1 MAKIVNSAGE
11 TLEIDREMGPVKVL
25 QRGASTALA
34 GRKIKCVVSTPSVD
48 RAGDIIEV
56 EGIDLANYKAN
67 PVVLLQ
73 HDPNRPIARCTEIR
87 LEGSKL
93 VAEAT
98 FPEPGISADADRVYG
113 LIQAGI
119 LGAVSIGAMP
129 KEWAFI
135 NDKRP
140 WDGTKYI
147 RSEMLE
153 FSIVALPMNA
163 EALIVGRAGDLAE
176 AKAQREA
183 LMALMKASEV
193 ETPEED
199 EGENEESEKE
209 EDKTASTSDQS
220 GTLEAAATDAGMEP
234 EGTCLPPADHGTTA
248 EKAARLRAVQV
259 LRAKALI

>member
-11 TLEIDREMGPVKVL
+11 TLEIDREMGPVKAV
-25 QRGASTALA
+25 QRGASSLMD

-73 HDPNRPIARCTEIR
+73 HDPNRPIARCSEIR
-87 LEGSKL
+87 LEGNKL
-93 VAEAT
+93 VAEAI

-119 LGAVSIGAMP
+119 LGAVSIGALP

-163 EALIVGRAGDLAE
+163 EALIVGRDMNLDE

-183 LMALMKASEV
+183 LAAIMKASE
-193 ETPEED
+193 PEAPA
-199 EGENEESEKE
+199 ESETE
-209 EDKTASTSDQS
+209 NNSVQS
-220 GTLEAAATDAGMEP
+220 GTLEAP
-234 EGTCLPPADHGTTA
+234 EGEATVDPPAAEGEGACLAAAEHATTA

-259 LRAKALI
+259 LRAKALV